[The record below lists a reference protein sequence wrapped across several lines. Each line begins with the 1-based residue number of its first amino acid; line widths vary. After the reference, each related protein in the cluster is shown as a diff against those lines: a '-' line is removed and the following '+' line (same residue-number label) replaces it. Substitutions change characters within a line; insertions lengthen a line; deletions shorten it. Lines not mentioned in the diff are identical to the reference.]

1 MQALVQPRW
10 PKALRQLWKFE
21 GAADAMKSRSY
32 RLLLGMGLIMVAGLA
47 RSQPARDPLA
57 PLPPRQTTSQPPPAI
72 LPPRVA
78 PAGLFANIT
87 ALGRSF
93 DGIAGISVVSLT
105 DGWQADYNA
114 TRLYPQQSCSK
125 LWVAIT
131 AMDAVDRGR
140 LSLDDKVT
148 LGRDD
153 LTLFHQP
160 ISAKILGNGGHTTTL
175 GTLLFTAITE
185 SDNTANDKLMRS
197 IGGPQAVRDM
207 IAAKGLGSIR
217 FYEGERALQSKIAG
231 LIWSQSYSIGDA
243 FYKARSALPASVR
256 KASFER
262 YIADPYDGAAP
273 HSVALALARLKR
285 GELLSPAST
294 KRLLATMGSTKTG
307 ALRVRA
313 ALKPGWRW
321 SHKTG
326 TGQNFQGRVGGI
338 NDIGILTAPDG
349 SNYAMAIMTIPN
361 KTDGAS
367 QDLMQAVTRAVIAD
381 HEARRGL

>member
-1 MQALVQPRW
+1 VGFALV
-10 PKALRQLWKFE
+10 
-21 GAADAMKSRSY
+21 
-32 RLLLGMGLIMVAGLA
+32 AGPA
-47 RSQPARDPLA
+47 QAQPAQADPLA
-57 PLPPRQTTSQPPPAI
+57 PLPDRQARTQQAQ
-72 LPPRVA
+72 LPPRIA
-78 PAGLFANIT
+78 PASLRDRIA
-87 ALGRSF
+87 ALGRAFNGS
-93 DGIAGISVVSLT
+93 AGISIVSLK

-114 TRLYPQQSCSK
+114 TTLFPQQSCSK

-140 LSLDDKVT
+140 VSLNDRVT

-160 ISAKILGNGGHTTTL
+160 IRAKVMGSGGHTTTL
-175 GTLLFTAITE
+175 GALLFTAITE
-185 SDNTANDKLMRS
+185 SDNTANDKLMRVV
-197 IGGPQAVRDM
+197 GGPQAVRDM
-207 IAAKGLGSIR
+207 ISAKSLGSIR
-217 FYEGERALQSKIAG
+217 FYEGERALQSRIAG

-243 FYKARSALPASVR
+243 FYRARGALPASVR

-285 GELLSPAST
+285 GELLTPAST
-294 KRLLATMGSTKTG
+294 QRLLATMGSTKTG

-313 ALKPGWRW
+313 ALKPGWKW

-349 SNYAMAIMTIPN
+349 TSYSMAIMTVPN
-361 KTDGAS
+361 KSDGAS
-367 QDLMQAVTRAVIAD
+367 QDLMQGVTRALIAE
-381 HEARRGL
+381 HEARRGS

>member
-1 MQALVQPRW
+1 MT
-10 PKALRQLWKFE
+10 
-21 GAADAMKSRSY
+21 SHSY
-32 RLLLGMGLIMVAGLA
+32 RVMLGLGLSAVAGLA
-47 RSQPARDPLA
+47 QGQPARDPLA
-57 PLPPRQTTSQPPPAI
+57 PLPARPTVAPQPAPV
-72 LPPRVA
+72 LQPPRVA
-78 PAGLFANIT
+78 PASLYGRIT
-87 ALGRSF
+87 ELGRAFRGS
-93 DGIAGISVVSLT
+93 AGISVFSLSE
-105 DGWQADYNA
+105 GWQADYNA
-114 TRLYPQQSCSK
+114 TTLFPQQSCSK

-131 AMDAVDRGR
+131 AMDAVDKGR
-140 LSLDDKVT
+140 ITLNDRVT

-175 GTLLFTAITE
+175 GSLLFTAITE
-185 SDNTANDKLMRS
+185 SDNTANDKLMRA
-197 IGGPQAVRDM
+197 IGGPQAVRDV
-207 IAAKGLGSIR
+207 IASKNLGSIR

-243 FYKARSALPASVR
+243 FYKARGALPVAVR
-256 KASFER
+256 RASFER

-273 HSVALALARLKR
+273 HSVALALARLKK
-285 GELLSPAST
+285 GELLSPTST
-294 KRLLATMGSTKTG
+294 QRLLATMGSTKTG

-313 ALKPGWRW
+313 ALKPGWKW

-349 SNYAMAIMTIPN
+349 TNYAMAIMTVPN
-361 KTDGAS
+361 RTDGES
-367 QDLMQAVTRAVIAD
+367 QDLMQAVTRAVIAQ

>member
-1 MQALVQPRW
+1 MTSHSSRFWIGLG
-10 PKALRQLWKFE
+10 L
-21 GAADAMKSRSY
+21 AA
-32 RLLLGMGLIMVAGLA
+32 VAGLA
-47 RSQPARDPLA
+47 QAQSAKSDPLA
-57 PLPPRQTTSQPPPAI
+57 PLPDQAVRQPPQVA
-72 LPPRVA
+72 PRVA
-78 PAGLFANIT
+78 PSNVRDRIAS
-87 ALGRSF
+87 LGRAF
-93 DGIAGISVVSLT
+93 NGRAGISVVSLKG
-105 DGWQADYNA
+105 GWQADYNA
-114 TRLYPQQSCSK
+114 TTLFPQQSCSK

-131 AMDAVDRGR
+131 AMDAVDKGR
-140 LSLDDKVT
+140 VSLNDRVT

-160 ISAKILGNGGHTTTL
+160 IKSKVLGKGGHTTTL

-197 IGGPQAVRDM
+197 VGGPQAVREM
-207 IAAKGLGSIR
+207 IAAKNLGSIR
-217 FYEGERALQSKIAG
+217 FYEGERALQSRIAG

-243 FYKARSALPASVR
+243 FYKARSALPTSVR
-256 KASFER
+256 KVSFER
-262 YIADPYDGAAP
+262 YISDPYDGAAP

-294 KRLLATMGSTKTG
+294 QRLLSTMGSTKTG

-313 ALKPGWRW
+313 ALRPGWNW

-349 SNYAMAIMTIPN
+349 SHYAMAIMTVPN
-361 KTDGAS
+361 KSDGAS
-367 QDLMQAVTRAVIAD
+367 QDLMQAVARAVIAE
-381 HEARRGL
+381 HEARRAS

>member
-1 MQALVQPRW
+1 MW
-10 PKALRQLWKFE
+10 NFK
-21 GAADAMKSRSY
+21 GAADAMTSLSY
-32 RLLLGMGLIMVAGLA
+32 RVVLGFGLA
-47 RSQPARDPLA
+47 AAAGTANCQQARDPLA
-57 PLPPRQTTSQPPPAI
+57 PLPPTATATQSQSLL
-72 LPPRVA
+72 LPPRIA
-78 PAGLFANIT
+78 PASLRERVT
-87 ALGRSF
+87 ALGRAF
-93 DGIAGISVVSLT
+93 NGRAGISVVSLSE
-105 DGWQADYNA
+105 GWQADYNA
-114 TRLYPQQSCSK
+114 TTLFPQQSCSK

-140 LSLDDKVT
+140 ISLNDKVT

-231 LIWSQSYSIGDA
+231 LIWSQSYSVGDA
-243 FYKARSALPASVR
+243 FYKARGALPTSVR

-262 YIADPYDGAAP
+262 YITDPYDGAAP
-273 HSVALALARLKR
+273 HSVALSLARLKK
-285 GELLSPAST
+285 GELLSAAST
-294 KRLLATMGSTKTG
+294 QRLLATMGSTKTG
-307 ALRVRA
+307 GLRVKA

-349 SNYAMAIMTIPN
+349 TNYAMAIMTVPN
-361 KTDGAS
+361 KTDGES
-367 QDLMQAVTRAVIAD
+367 QELMQSVTKAVMAS
-381 HEARRGL
+381 HEARRGH

>member
-1 MQALVQPRW
+1 VL
-10 PKALRQLWKFE
+10 
-21 GAADAMKSRSY
+21 
-32 RLLLGMGLIMVAGLA
+32 
-47 RSQPARDPLA
+47 
-57 PLPPRQTTSQPPPAI
+57 LPPRI
-72 LPPRVA
+72 A
-78 PAGLFANIT
+78 PLSLRDRIT
-87 ALGRSF
+87 GLGRAF
-93 DGIAGISVVSLT
+93 DGSAGISVMSLS

-114 TRLYPQQSCSK
+114 TTLFPQQSCSK

-140 LSLDDKVT
+140 ISLDDKVT

-175 GTLLFTAITE
+175 GNLLFTAITE

-197 IGGPQAVRDM
+197 IGGPQAVRAM
-207 IAAKGLGSIR
+207 IAAKNLGSIR

-243 FYKARSALPASVR
+243 FYKARGALPAAVR

-273 HSVALALARLKR
+273 HSVALALARLKK

-294 KRLLATMGSTKTG
+294 QRLLATMGSTKTG
-307 ALRVRA
+307 GLRVRA
-313 ALKPGWRW
+313 ALKPGWKW

-326 TGQNFQGRVGGI
+326 TGQNFQSRVGGI

-349 SNYAMAIMTIPN
+349 TDYALAIMTVPN
-361 KTDGAS
+361 KSDGGS
-367 QDLMQAVTRAVIAD
+367 QELMQAVARAVIAD
-381 HEARRGL
+381 HEARRGI

>member
-1 MQALVQPRW
+1 
-10 PKALRQLWKFE
+10 
-21 GAADAMKSRSY
+21 
-32 RLLLGMGLIMVAGLA
+32 
-47 RSQPARDPLA
+47 
-57 PLPPRQTTSQPPPAI
+57 
-72 LPPRVA
+72 
-78 PAGLFANIT
+78 
-87 ALGRSF
+87 
-93 DGIAGISVVSLT
+93 VS
-105 DGWQADYNA
+105 DNWQADYNA
-114 TRLYPQQSCSK
+114 NTLYPQQSCSK

-140 LSLDDKVT
+140 VSLDDKVT

-160 ISAKILGNGGHTTTL
+160 IAAKILGNGGHTTTL
-175 GTLLFTAITE
+175 GNLLFTAITE

-207 IAAKGLGSIR
+207 IAAKQLGSIR

-231 LIWSQSYSIGDA
+231 LIWSQSYSVGDA
-243 FYKARSALPASVR
+243 FYKARGALPMAVR

-294 KRLLATMGSTKTG
+294 QRLLATMGSTKTG

-313 ALKPGWRW
+313 ALKPGWKW

-326 TGQNFQGRVGGI
+326 TGQDLQGRIGGI

-349 SNYAMAIMTIPN
+349 TNYTMAIMTVPN
-361 KTDGAS
+361 KANGVA
-367 QDLMQAVTRAVIAD
+367 QDLMQAVARAVIAD
-381 HEARRGL
+381 HEARRGA